1 MIPTLLVAVT
11 AAGMTVAPVLSARKR
26 EGLPRVLALA
36 ILAVA
41 IAAAPDARTGFALA
55 ATAAALHAVGAWG
68 ASRIGGAA
76 LVLAAVSSAVAAVS
90 ASLGHLE
97 AAFIASIVSIS
108 VRAALVPVHVG
119 TTDLCERAP
128 GEQVRQL
135 ASLLPLVFVH
145 VRFLSDV
152 PLARE
157 AAQPLFIIGAIA
169 SLLPGLAAL
178 AQRELKG
185 LYRMTTMM
193 HGGYLLC
200 AVAAA
205 GRGHHAAALFSVF
218 TLLLAV
224 GGLGMV
230 VTALEARC
238 GSVSL
243 DGRGGRVGAFPHLA
257 SAFAVLG
264 AAGVGL
270 PATAGFVADD
280 LLLHAAWQESIAATA
295 ALIIASV
302 ALAIATLRGYTRVFL
317 GPPVRSVAPD
327 LLPRERVVVVGIIA
341 TLLVL
346 GVMPRLIIGG
356 LTYLPELS
364 DGGTGSAASSTAA
377 RSAARDAGGR

>member
-1 MIPTLLVAVT
+1 MIQTVLAAAT
-11 AAGMTVAPVLSARKR
+11 AAAMTVAPTLSARKR
-26 EGLPRVLALA
+26 SQVPLVLALT
-36 ILAVA
+36 ILVVTM
-41 IAAAPDARTGFALA
+41 AAAPDARTGFALA
-55 ATAAALHAVGAWG
+55 ALAAVLHAVGAWR
-68 ASRIGGAA
+68 ASRIGGVAM
-76 LVLAAVSSAVAAVS
+76 LLAAVASAVAAVG
-90 ASLGHLE
+90 AALGRMD
-97 AAFIASIVSIS
+97 AAFVASITAICIRAS
-108 VRAALVPVHVG
+108 VVPLHVG
-119 TTDLCERAP
+119 TTELCERAP

-135 ASLLPLVFVH
+135 ASLLPLVLVH
-145 VRFLSDV
+145 VRFLTDT

-157 AAQPLFIIGAIA
+157 AVEGLFFLGAMA

-178 AQRELKG
+178 AQRDLKG

-205 GRGHHAAALFSVF
+205 GRGHHAAALFSAL

-224 GGLGMV
+224 GGFGMV
-230 VTALEARC
+230 IAALEERC

-243 DGRGGRVGAFPHLA
+243 EGRGGRVGAFPHLA

-280 LLLHAAWQESIAATA
+280 LLLHAAWEESMAATA

-302 ALAIATLRGYTRVFL
+302 SLAIATLRGYSRVFL

-327 LLPRERVVVVGIIA
+327 LLLGERVVIVGIIA
-341 TLLVL
+341 ALLL
-346 GVMPRLIIGG
+346 MGVVPRLIIGG
-356 LTYLPELS
+356 VT
-364 DGGTGSAASSTAA
+364 
-377 RSAARDAGGR
+377 